1 MKIERLTSSHLL
13 LYLLGKRTVEILI
26 KIKKWR
32 EEGEEGAED
41 GVLYLHKPTLVMMG
55 NKMGNTDLYD
65 ACMIEFYLNLFE

>member
-26 KIKKWR
+26 KIRKWR
-32 EEGEEGAED
+32 EGGEEGAED

-55 NKMGNTDLYD
+55 NMMGNADLYD
-65 ACMIEFYLNLFE
+65 TCKIKFYLNLFN